1 MYLLDTES
9 LPFSCAFR
17 VVLAWFPLEQ
27 GKGLSTVP
35 SFSVPLWCPSASRE
49 RFLLP
54 FPWS

>member
-27 GKGLSTVP
+27 GKGLSTLP
-35 SFSVPLWCPSASRE
+35 SFSVSLWCPSASRE

-54 FPWS
+54 FP